1 MIYSCGACKSSFHF
15 KKQLH
20 QHQIWSPSCGIL
32 KGFEGRDNL
41 DVYKSSDPLVGGVKQ
56 EINNVE
62 IKHPENPSSIVRLNV
77 TEKTSIILVNC
88 ENLLDNEFYVKRSKK
103 SKCGICNGCEALS
116 DCMQCEVCYQN
127 HDILDTEYQGISSTT
142 RLIESEVNPSFGIC
156 IQRRCVNPI
165 FNVSIIS

>member
-1 MIYSCGACKSSFHF
+1 M
-15 KKQLH
+15 
-20 QHQIWSPSCGIL
+20 
-32 KGFEGRDNL
+32 
-41 DVYKSSDPLVGGVKQ
+41 YKSSDPLVGGVKQ

-127 HDILDTEYQGISSTT
+127 HDILEKEYHGISSTT
-142 RLIESEVNPSFGIC
+142 CLIESEANPSFGIC